1 MASEKK
7 DFTCFVHNI
16 SPVKK
21 FGPTSYFNCHLQIDK
36 DLIGSVCFAMEKKET
51 LDAMPAQRS
60 PVKISNYNISNK
72 YGRID
77 VVINGNTHITST
89 TADFSYKAQNDVIS
103 IASLSK
109 VAPQQ
114 LVAIKGK
121 ITHLSG
127 TKTIVIQD
135 FPVKKQEGCIVDPSG
150 YIKIIFWGEHVDS
163 VTPQSTYFFSNLR
176 MKVSQNQRYL
186 NTPKQDNLY
195 TMKDAEP
202 FKEKLPDVTEISTT
216 TETIAEI
223 LGISSVTKCNSC
235 CSCSKKVTIKGKI
248 AVCDNCKMTQK
259 STNCSVKWT
268 LRIHVQDSNQPRQKL
283 QLHVYP
289 DAVPKLFSICANET
303 TEDEIM
309 ETVLNLD
316 TVKVCFGTQTRKLVD
331 NEKINI

>member
-1 MASEKK
+1 MA
-7 DFTCFVHNI
+7 
-16 SPVKK
+16 
-21 FGPTSYFNCHLQIDK
+21 
-36 DLIGSVCFAMEKKET
+36 
-51 LDAMPAQRS
+51 AQRS
-60 PVKISNYNISNK
+60 PVKISNFAISNK
-72 YGRID
+72 YGRRD
-77 VVINGNTHITST
+77 VVINRNTQITST
-89 TADFSYKAQNDVIS
+89 TADFPYKAQDDVTS

-121 ITHLSG
+121 ITHLSA

-135 FPVKKQEGCIVDPSG
+135 SPVKKQEGCIVDPSG

-202 FKEKLPDVTEISTT
+202 FKEKLPDFTEISTT

-223 LGISSVTKCNSC
+223 LGISSVTKYNSC

-248 AVCDNCKMTQK
+248 AVCDNCY
-259 STNCSVKWT
+259 
-268 LRIHVQDSNQPRQKL
+268 RQS
-283 QLHVYP
+283 
-289 DAVPKLFSICANET
+289 DF
-303 TEDEIM
+303 
-309 ETVLNLD
+309 
-316 TVKVCFGTQTRKLVD
+316 
-331 NEKINI
+331 

>member
-1 MASEKK
+1 M
-7 DFTCFVHNI
+7 
-16 SPVKK
+16 
-21 FGPTSYFNCHLQIDK
+21 
-36 DLIGSVCFAMEKKET
+36 
-51 LDAMPAQRS
+51 
-60 PVKISNYNISNK
+60 
-72 YGRID
+72 
-77 VVINGNTHITST
+77 
-89 TADFSYKAQNDVIS
+89 
-103 IASLSK
+103 
-109 VAPQQ
+109 
-114 LVAIKGK
+114 AIKGK
-121 ITHLSG
+121 IAHLSA

-135 FPVKKQEGCIVDPSG
+135 FPVKKQEGYIVDPSG

-223 LGISSVTKCNSC
+223 LGISSVTKYNSC

-248 AVCDNCKMTQK
+248 AVCDNCKMTQE

-268 LRIHVQDSNQPRQKL
+268 LRIHIQDSNQPRQKL

-289 DAVPKLFSICANET
+289 DAVPKLFSICDLNANET
-303 TEDEIM
+303 TEDGIT

-316 TVKVCFGTQTRKLVD
+316 TVKVCFDTQTRKLVD
-331 NEKINI
+331 IEKINI

>member
-1 MASEKK
+1 M
-7 DFTCFVHNI
+7 HNV

-21 FGPTSYFNCHLQIDK
+21 SGATSYFNCHLQTDK
-36 DLIGSVCFAMEKKET
+36 DLIGSVCFATEKKET
-51 LDAMPAQRS
+51 LDAMAAQRS

-72 YGRID
+72 YGRRD
-77 VVINGNTHITST
+77 VVINRNTHITST
-89 TADFSYKAQNDVIS
+89 TADFPYKAQSDVTS

-121 ITHLSG
+121 IAHLSA

-135 FPVKKQEGCIVDPSG
+135 FPVKKQEGYIVDPSG

-223 LGISSVTKCNSC
+223 LGISSVTKYNSC

-248 AVCDNCKMTQK
+248 AVCDNCKMTQE

-268 LRIHVQDSNQPRQKL
+268 LRIHIQDSNQPRQKL

-289 DAVPKLFSICANET
+289 DAVPKLFSICDLNANET
-303 TEDEIM
+303 TEDGIT

-316 TVKVCFGTQTRKLVD
+316 TVKVCFDTQTRKLVD
-331 NEKINI
+331 IEKINI